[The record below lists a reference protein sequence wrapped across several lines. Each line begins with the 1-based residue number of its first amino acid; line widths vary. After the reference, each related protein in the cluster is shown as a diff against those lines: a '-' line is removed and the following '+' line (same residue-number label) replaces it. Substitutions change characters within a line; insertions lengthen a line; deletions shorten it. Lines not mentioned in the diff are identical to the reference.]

1 MVKSKLVTIRSDQLG
16 WLEHWSVQVRS
27 VFNER
32 LGLFCFQ
39 WRYDISRYA
48 RWSYEEWY
56 DEVLAFAAS
65 WSVHPA
71 DLNAVSES
79 FFVASWR

>member
-1 MVKSKLVTIRSDQLG
+1 M
-16 WLEHWSVQVRS
+16 
-27 VFNER
+27 
-32 LGLFCFQ
+32 
-39 WRYDISRYA
+39 SRYA

-56 DEVLAFAAS
+56 DEVLAIAAS

-79 FFVASWR
+79 FFVASWRKGDSPERAIFSALQDVSQPMDLDGRITGWDA